1 MTVRTVVAAVAALL
15 VAIQIVRNAA
25 VHALA
30 DTRPAAAASAW
41 SGHPASEINL
51 AMTDIA
57 RASRARKPVPQSALA
72 EIADAAEKEPLAP
85 EPFLVRGVQD
95 ELAGDPVTAQ
105 RAFEAAQWRD
115 PRSLP
120 AAYFLADRYFRS
132 SDVTRGLREVAALAR
147 LSPDGGDA
155 AVPYVAQYAANPAN
169 WPALRD
175 LFGKNPSLAQRVLVA
190 LASNIQTVAA
200 ALALSNPRETGNRQW
215 LVVLVQTLIN
225 AGDYPKAHAVWER
238 LARAPAARGELVHDA
253 DFRDASAPPPF
264 NWQLTSS
271 TVGLAERQKGRLHVL
286 FYCNEDGTL
295 ASQLLL
301 LSPGAYR
308 MSMRLVGDPARAHAL
323 TWSVWCDKAAQPLAS
338 VTLDTAAARGWQFA
352 VPAGCSAQ
360 WLKLSGVSAD
370 VAQQVD
376 LSISD
381 LRLAKGPGGA

>member
-1 MTVRTVVAAVAALL
+1 MAVRTVVAAVAALL

-57 RASRARKPVPQSALA
+57 RASRARKPVPQSAFA
-72 EIADAAEKEPLAP
+72 EIADAAAKEPLAP
-85 EPFLVRGVQD
+85 EPFLVRGVQA
-95 ELAGDPVTAQ
+95 ELAGDAVAAQ

-286 FYCNEDGTL
+286 FYGNEDGTL

-301 LSPGAYR
+301 LPPGAYR

>member
-1 MTVRTVVAAVAALL
+1 MAVRTVVAAIAALL

-41 SGHPASEINL
+41 SGHPASEIGL
-51 AMTDIA
+51 ALTDIA
-57 RASRARKPVPQSALA
+57 RASRARRPVPQSAFA
-72 EIADAAEKEPLAP
+72 EIADAAAKEPLAP
-85 EPFLVRGVQD
+85 EPFLVRGVQA
-95 ELAGDPVTAQ
+95 ELAGDAVTAQ

-175 LFGKNPSLAQRVLVA
+175 LFGKNPFLAQRVLVA
-190 LASNIQTVAA
+190 LASNIQTVPA
-200 ALALSNPRETGNRQW
+200 ALALLNPRETGNRQW

-238 LARAPAARGELVHDA
+238 LARAPPAPGELIHDA

-286 FYCNEDGTL
+286 FYGNEDGTL

-301 LSPGAYR
+301 LPPGAYR
-308 MSMRLVGDPARAHAL
+308 MSMRLLGDPARAHAL

-360 WLKLSGVSAD
+360 WLKLSGVSTD

-381 LRLAKGPGGA
+381 LRFAKGPGGA

>member
-57 RASRARKPVPQSALA
+57 RASRARKPVPQSAFA

-286 FYCNEDGTL
+286 FYGNEDGTL

-301 LSPGAYR
+301 LPPGAYR